1 MKALALLV
9 LPLCVFAAAASA
21 QTYTRTQSTGSYTE
35 RTGAGASLIATDSD
49 YDDGCLF
56 VPLPFAFPFFD
67 RTYRGCWM
75 NTNGRI
81 HFSDF
86 AVEDYDIT
94 DINPT
99 VTEND
104 LLEAIAVIASDVTG
118 SLNALRPQQ
127 FKVFYESG
135 RVVFQ
140 WTRVTFYDANEQLS
154 WMSFQCH
161 LFPSGEIRMH
171 MGPATAIINDPEN
184 FVSGIV
190 NADGTQTFAG
200 LVNTLNLTSALPANG
215 TLVSLVP
222 SGYMQ
227 SSGIVLSP
235 RHGFNYAPKVAFEG
249 ETGVVVGSFRLDA
262 NGTGGTVNRIDVNHQ
277 SPSGHTLTL
286 RLYRDTGTLGV
297 LDGGD
302 VQLGSMALASS
313 PTSFTGLTEVLDGT
327 TPTRHY
333 LLAVDVTSID
343 EDFESYFF
351 MNLADYGDVG
361 TTGASIWGGYFT
373 GNTEPENFDHVFLE
387 GPKVEFEV
395 SRAVTQKIPVFA
407 GGAERELASFEVR
420 LKHGNGQPVTL
431 NSFEADLI
439 NLVDVVLGD
448 VTAVR
453 LYRDNGTPGVL
464 DGADVQIGAI
474 NNPMSPTLV
483 FSALSEAITSTG
495 QDYLI
500 TIMIG
505 TSYTSSS
512 VGTIGI
518 IIDSGNTSFTPSNAF
533 WEECDSANSVDL
545 MVMPTT
551 AVIGLK
557 LNEATC
563 HKKNLPVF
571 QGATNVPLLH
581 FVMQAS
587 AGTQTVTGLNFD
599 GVGSILTA
607 ARLYLDHG
615 TSPGRLDAGD
625 TLVATATT
633 LSATNITFTALSES
647 ITAAGSRYMVVVDL
661 QAAASLG
668 THAYSLGTAG
678 VSGSVMSV
686 SAGND
691 VEGYLSVYNSGSTG
705 VDVTVQLVSPSGT
718 ISMNGWQLIARVQQE
733 PRNGGGFPAH
743 IEFEL
748 LNAWGG
754 AGRAT
759 LEVFAYIEG
768 AGPIGQLDASDYPI
782 RASNGALATFHEIPL
797 HRNEFAY
804 VNVTRN
810 FLIFARVRS
819 DACEF
824 NGRAQIRFNGI
835 TGGTSAVYT
844 GFPALPNMTAGVA
857 LTSSGGKKKKGGG
870 GGGDGGC
877 STDGSNGNWL
887 LLMLALSGLVL
898 ATRMRR
904 ARQ

>member
-35 RTGAGASLIATDSD
+35 RTGAGASLIATDSN

-81 HFSDF
+81 HFSDL

-104 LLEAIAVIASDVTG
+104 LLEAIAVIGSDLTG
-118 SLNALRPQQ
+118 SLNALHPQQ

-171 MGPATAIINDPEN
+171 MGPAAAIINDPQD

-190 NADGTQTFAG
+190 NADGTQAFAG

-222 SGYMQ
+222 SGYTQ
-227 SSGIVLSP
+227 SNGVVLSP
-235 RHGFNYAPKVAFEG
+235 RHGFNYTPKVAFEG

-262 NGTGGTVNRIDVNHQ
+262 NGTGGTVNRIDVHHAD
-277 SPSGHTLTL
+277 PSGHTMTL

-302 VQLGSMALASS
+302 VQLGSMTMTGTVA
-313 PTSFTGLTEVLDGT
+313 SFTSLTEVLDGT

-351 MNLADYGDVG
+351 MNVTNWGDVW
-361 TTGASIWGGYFT
+361 TTGADVWGGYFT
-373 GNTEPENFDHVFLE
+373 GASEPDNFDHVFLE

-395 SRAVTQKIPVFA
+395 SRAVTEMVPVFA

-483 FSALSEAITSTG
+483 FSALSEAITGSG

-518 IIDSGNTSFTPSNAF
+518 IIDSGNTSFAPSNAF

-545 MVMPTT
+545 MVMPNT

-563 HKKNLPVF
+563 HSNDLPVF

-581 FVMQAS
+581 FVLQAS
-587 AGTQTVTGLNFD
+587 SGTQTVTGIDFGGN
-599 GVGSILTA
+599 GTIMSA

-615 TSPGRLDAGD
+615 TSPGRVDAGD

-633 LSATNITFTALSES
+633 LSATNVTFTALSES
-647 ITAAGSRYMVVVDL
+647 ITTAGSRYLLVGDL
-661 QAAASLG
+661 LAAASLG
-668 THAYSLGTAG
+668 GYQYTLNTAG
-678 VSGSVMSV
+678 VSGSVSVV
-686 SAGND
+686 SAGNSVVAD
-691 VEGYLSVYNSGSTG
+691 LAVYNSGSTG

-754 AGRAT
+754 AGTET

-782 RASNGALATFHEIPL
+782 RSSNGALATNYTIPL

-810 FLIFARVRS
+810 YLIFARVRS

-857 LTSSGGKKKKGGG
+857 LTTSGGKKKKG